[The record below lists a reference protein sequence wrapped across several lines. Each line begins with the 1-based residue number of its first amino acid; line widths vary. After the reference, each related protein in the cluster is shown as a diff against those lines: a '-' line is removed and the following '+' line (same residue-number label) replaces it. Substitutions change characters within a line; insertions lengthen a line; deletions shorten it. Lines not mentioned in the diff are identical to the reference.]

1 MGEKEMAKLAFAC
14 VAVLLVFNA
23 LGDDVTE
30 QHMSEMSRSELVAQL
45 SATQKEAALTRSQLA
60 AANDRISAME
70 IALQQQHEGAVLTE
84 KQRVV
89 AERNKKAGEKKK
101 EAKRRALRLKKKQ
114 KLEDVLMEHAASF
127 VAMKTAKKFSHKDTE
142 TQKTAVMKATLKAAR
157 AGAVG
162 PLRKVARTVVA
173 AAVKKARKEGIKAG
187 KNDKHTL
194 RKMSMIAAK
203 AAFSKV
209 MKRQN
214 AQVTKTVDKVAKKAM
229 AKYPAAMQLETDE
242 PAKFTAPP
250 SIHIGLLDDE
260 QELLQDPSTI
270 VLEF

>member
-70 IALQQQHEGAVLTE
+70 IALQQQHEGAAVTE
-84 KQRVV
+84 KQRGV

-127 VAMKTAKKFSHKDTE
+127 VAMKTAKKFSRKDTE

-162 PLRKVARTVVA
+162 PLRKVARAIVA
-173 AAVKKARKEGIKAG
+173 AAVKKARKE
-187 KNDKHTL
+187 DK
-194 RKMSMIAAK
+194 
-203 AAFSKV
+203 KV
-209 MKRQN
+209 G
-214 AQVTKTVDKVAKKAM
+214 KKAM
-229 AKYPAAMQLETDE
+229 AKYPAAMELETDE

-270 VLEF
+270 VPEF